1 MKISLAQINPTV
13 GDIQSNCKL
22 IVKHAKIAQNSDAE
36 ILITPELSICGY
48 PPEDLLLNKD
58 FIDECDK
65 SLLRIAQKF
74 PELRIIIGHPRRFK
88 GLLFNSASILYKGK
102 IEKTYD
108 KQVLPN
114 YGVFDEKRYFQAG
127 NKSLVFTH
135 KGKKFGLLICED
147 IWVQGPAERLPKID
161 YIICINASP

>member
-13 GDIQSNCKL
+13 GDIQSNYKL
-22 IVKHAKIAQNSDAE
+22 IVKHAKIAQKSNAE

-58 FIDECDK
+58 FIDECNN
-65 SLLRIAQKF
+65 SLLKIAQKF
-74 PELRIIIGHPRRFK
+74 PELRIIVGHPRAFK

-102 IEKTYD
+102 IEKTYN
-108 KQVLPN
+108 KQSLPN

-127 NKSLVFTH
+127 NKSLVFTQ
-135 KGKKFGLLICED
+135 K
-147 IWVQGPAERLPKID
+147 
-161 YIICINASP
+161 